1 MFDLSLA
8 AGAFLV
14 LVFLLILAGLLSDGG
29 TRSMALRGFRRR
41 GKTAWLTIVA
51 LSVGTAVIMSSLG
64 VGDALKGLI
73 VDRADMNLNGV
84 DVFVISA
91 DFVNANHVD
100 SLRTDPNVT
109 GLCDEIEPTLM
120 LPIVLHNNIS
130 GRTTSRAMLYGLD
143 PTISSKIG
151 QFHWNDG
158 SSDRTGMPLEDG
170 KIVLNSKAAKELD
183 AYRHQD
189 IYIGLDSPALRKET
203 MFTEPG
209 IDHVNM
215 TISQIVDNDGLGRLQ
230 FNVQD
235 VQPAVYMTL
244 KTLRDVLK
252 VGNKMNAI
260 LVALKD
266 GVDGDRAMERINASL
281 TASLTASDMHLRV
294 AAFPESGGVPAHV
307 RVTSDR
313 VFFDKGKIYNP
324 DILTFIPQWQD
335 HSYLSTYFVDALRL
349 RHQNGTE
356 DRISYSTIT
365 GFDPEL
371 DSKYGIFTQNGT
383 GAKIKGDLKPG
394 EIGITNWTAMELGA
408 HVGDIIT
415 VNWSIMDDHLD
426 LIKHSGNF
434 TVVWIVD
441 MVGKAND
448 AGLMPDFPGIGGIG
462 SCFKWDPPFPMD
474 LSSIQPKD
482 EAYWKQFKGIPKAY
496 IVLADAEAM
505 WGNDQGNL
513 TMVKVPNETTVQGMT
528 ARLDQIANS
537 ATVGMS
543 IVPIR
548 DQLVSSASA
557 MDIFLQM
564 FLAFGTITIAAAIL
578 FVASTFRMMMD
589 GRRSELGMLRSIGIS
604 RNKIM
609 KDLLAEGMVYATIAG
624 VIGLTIGWI
633 TTGALVVGLDTVWSS
648 VVGGQQV
655 IAQAFVPTHIMP
667 GSVALSLGVGYLLSL
682 ILLIILARS
691 ASRTSVM
698 EARGHE
704 GPTDIKGHRRHASVG
719 TIILIIGAD
728 IMFILFLVLGIPKDA
743 QIWRSLSDY
752 CLIVLL
758 WGVTIGIHEEKS
770 DPDLIRYFIPFPLG
784 AVLFSIVHAYFS
796 FQQPFVSVLALFVI
810 DGLFIT
816 ISLFGF
822 LVTLFA
828 LIPKA
833 SKGSP
838 NVVAFS
844 FMKKNMTRTAMTI
857 GVFALIIFSIVSLSV
872 IISVQNSALGNA
884 AKEQGGGFDIMAEA
898 TRPIG
903 PDLND
908 QAARQR
914 LGVELTQPAELF
926 MVRTV
931 GTSGAVCSN
940 MNPQYPPRLIGA
952 NDRFIQSSDFPVA
965 SSLSGKGTEETWAAL
980 DTKVDGR
987 IPIMVDENT
996 LIIYLG
1002 YAAYEGALGHV
1013 FTVSA
1018 ENGQV
1023 ELVVAGI
1030 LSPSVIAGNFVM
1042 YEDFLKQLYPTSSG
1056 YRVVFA
1062 KTAQPATVIGEL
1074 EKGLSSYG
1082 LDARNVKDIVKET
1095 TSAEQGYMNLFQA
1108 YLGAGLVLGVVAL
1121 AVTEARQVTE
1131 RRRDIAMLR
1140 AIGFSRGSIGKV
1152 FYIEAAIV
1160 GIMSLAIGLVA
1171 GLALAVTSGPAWGLA
1186 SVWGMAL
1193 PIPFLVVFSIVL
1205 MAVVLASAAYPA
1217 SRASRLAPAAILKEE

>member
-73 VDRADMNLNGV
+73 VDRADKNLNGV
-84 DVFVISA
+84 DEFVISA
-91 DFVNANHVD
+91 DFMDARHVD
-100 SLRTDPNVT
+100 ALRADPNVT
-109 GLCDEIEPTLM
+109 GLWEDIAPALV

-143 PTISSKIG
+143 STISAKLG
-151 QFHWNDG
+151 HFHWNDG
-158 SSDRTGMPLEDG
+158 SVDRTGMPLEDG
-170 KIVLNSKAAKELD
+170 KIVLNTKAAKELD
-183 AYRHQD
+183 AFRHQD

-215 TISQIVDNDGLGRLQ
+215 TIVQIVDDAGLGRLQ

-244 KTLRDVLK
+244 KTLREVLK

-266 GVDGDRAMERINASL
+266 GVDGSQAKDRIDASL
-281 TASLTASDMHLRV
+281 ATSLKASDMHLKV
-294 AAFPESGGVPAHV
+294 IAFPEGGGVPAHV

-324 DILTFIPQWQD
+324 DVVTLIPQWQD
-335 HSYLSTYFVDALRL
+335 HSYISTYFVDALRL

-356 DRISYSTIT
+356 ARLSYSTVT
-365 GFDPEL
+365 GFNPEL
-371 DSKYGIFTQNGT
+371 DSKYGLFTQNGT
-383 GAKIKGDLKPG
+383 RAQVKGELKAD
-394 EIGITNWTAMELGA
+394 EIGITNWTAKELGA
-408 HVGDIIT
+408 RVGDIIT
-415 VNWSIMDDHLD
+415 VNWSTMDDHLD
-426 LIKHSGNF
+426 LIPHSRNF
-434 TVVWIVD
+434 TVAWIVD

-448 AGLMPDFPGIGGIG
+448 TGLMPDFPGIGGIE

-474 LSSIQPKD
+474 LSSIQPND

-496 IVLADAEAM
+496 IGLGDAEAM

-513 TMVKVPNETTVQGMT
+513 TMVKVPGTSAEGETSW
-528 ARLDQIANS
+528 LDEIADPEI
-537 ATVGMS
+537 VGMS
-543 IVPIR
+543 LVPIR

-564 FLAFGTITIAAAIL
+564 FLAFGTITIAAAIV
-578 FVASTFRMMMD
+578 FVASTFKMMMD
-589 GRRSELGMLRSIGIS
+589 GRRSELGMLLSIGIS
-604 RNKIM
+604 RNRIM

-624 VIGLTIGWI
+624 LIGLTIGWI
-633 TTGALVVGLDTVWSS
+633 MTGALVLGLDTVWSS

-655 IAQAFVPTHIMP
+655 IAQAFTPTHIAP
-667 GSVALSLGVGYLLSL
+667 GSVALSLGVGFLLSL

-704 GPTDIKGHRRHASVG
+704 APIDVKRYRRHMGVG
-719 TIILIIGAD
+719 SILTIGAG
-728 IMFILFLVLGIPKDA
+728 IMFCIFLFLGFPKDA

-752 CLIVLL
+752 SLIVLF
-758 WGVTIGIHEEKS
+758 WGATIGINEEKS
-770 DPDLIRYFIPFPLG
+770 DPNLKRYLIVLPFG
-784 AVLFSIVHAYFS
+784 AVLFSIVHTYYS

-828 LIPKA
+828 LLPKA

-838 NVVAFS
+838 NVIAFS
-844 FMKKNMTRTAMTI
+844 FMKKNMIRTAMTI

-872 IISVQNSALGNA
+872 IISVQNSALDNA

-908 QAARQR
+908 QVARHKI
-914 LGVELTQPAELF
+914 GVDLTQPAELF

-940 MNPQYPPRLIGA
+940 MNPQYPPRLMGFDD
-952 NDRFIQSSDFPVA
+952 NLIQASDFKLA
-965 SSLSGKGTEETWAAL
+965 SSSLKGHDKDKWWAL
-980 DTKVDGR
+980 ESKLDGR
-987 IPIMVDENT
+987 IPIFVDENT

-1013 FTVSA
+1013 FTVNA
-1018 ENGQV
+1018 ENGPT

-1042 YEDFLKQLYPTSSG
+1042 HEGFLKELYPTGSG

-1074 EKGLSSYG
+1074 EKGLVKYG
-1082 LDARNVKDIVKET
+1082 LDARKVEDIVRET

-1140 AIGFSRGSIGKV
+1140 AVGLSRGSIGKV
-1152 FYIEAAIV
+1152 FYIEAAII
-1160 GIMSLAIGLVA
+1160 GIMSLAIGLIS
-1171 GLALAVTSGPAWGLA
+1171 GLVLAVTSGPAWGLT
-1186 SVWGMAL
+1186 SVWDMAL
-1193 PIPFLVVFSIVL
+1193 PIPFLLVFSVVL
-1205 MAVVLASAAYPA
+1205 MAVILASAALPA
-1217 SRASRLAPAAILKEE
+1217 ARASRLAPMSVLKEET

>member
-8 AGAFLV
+8 AGAFLI

-41 GKTAWLTIVA
+41 GRTAWLTIVA

-73 VDRADMNLNGV
+73 VDRADRNLNGV

-91 DFVNANHVD
+91 DFVNASHVD
-100 SLRTDPNVT
+100 SLRVDPIVT
-109 GLCDEIEPTLM
+109 GLCDDIEPALM

-130 GRTTSRAMLYGLD
+130 GRTTSRAMLYGFS

-158 SSDRTGMPLEDG
+158 SSDRTGVPLEDG
-170 KIVLNSKAAKELD
+170 KIVLNTKAAKELD

-209 IDHVNM
+209 VDHVNM
-215 TISQIVDNDGLGRLQ
+215 TISQIVDDDGLGRLQ

-252 VGNKMNAI
+252 VGNKMNVI

-266 GVDGDRAMERINASL
+266 GTDGDRAKDRIDASL
-281 TASLTASDMHLRV
+281 ASSLKASDMHLKV
-294 AAFPESGGVPAHV
+294 TAFPEGRGVPAHV

-313 VFFDKGKIYNP
+313 VFFEKSQIYNP
-324 DILTFIPQWQD
+324 DIFTWIPQDQD

-356 DRISYSTIT
+356 DRLSYSTVT
-365 GFDPEL
+365 GFNPWL
-371 DSKYGIFTQNGT
+371 DSKYGLFTQNGT
-383 GAKIKGDLKPG
+383 GAHIKGELKVD
-394 EIGITNWTAMELGA
+394 EIGLTNWTAKELGA

-426 LIKHSGNF
+426 LIPHSSNF
-434 TVVWIVD
+434 TVAWIID

-448 AGLMPDFPGIGGIG
+448 TGIMPDFPGIGGIE

-474 LSSIQPKD
+474 LSLIQPKD
-482 EAYWKQFKGIPKAY
+482 EAYWKQFRGIPKAY
-496 IVLADAEAM
+496 IWLGDAEAM

-513 TMVKVPNETTVQGMT
+513 TMVKMNRTVNGETSW
-528 ARLDQIANS
+528 LDEIADP
-537 ATVGMS
+537 AIVGMS
-543 IVPIR
+543 IIPIR

-578 FVASTFRMMMD
+578 FVASTFRMMID
-589 GRRSELGMLRSIGIS
+589 GRRSELGMLLSIGIS
-604 RNKIM
+604 RNRIM

-624 VIGLTIGWI
+624 LIGLTIGWI
-633 TTGALVVGLDTVWSS
+633 MTGALVLGLDTVWSS

-655 IAQAFVPTHIMP
+655 IAQAFIPMHIGP
-667 GSVALSLGVGYLLSL
+667 GSVALSLGVGFLLSL

-743 QIWRSLSDY
+743 QVWRSLSDY

-833 SKGSP
+833 SKGTP

-908 QAARQR
+908 QAARQKI
-914 LGVELTQPAELF
+914 GVELTQPVELF

-965 SSLSGKGTEETWAAL
+965 SSLSGKGTKETWAAL

-1013 FTVSA
+1013 FSVSA
-1018 ENGQV
+1018 ENGPV

-1042 YEDFLKQLYPTSSG
+1042 HEDWLKQLYPTGSG

-1074 EKGLSSYG
+1074 ENGLANYG
-1082 LDARNVKDIVKET
+1082 LDARNVKDIVRET

-1140 AIGFSRGSIGKV
+1140 AIGLSRSSIGRV

-1160 GIMSLAIGLVA
+1160 GIMSLAIGLIA
-1171 GLALAVTSGPAWGLA
+1171 GLALAATSGPAWGLT
-1186 SVWGMAL
+1186 SVWDMAL

-1205 MAVVLASAAYPA
+1205 MAVILASAALPA
-1217 SRASRLAPAAILKEE
+1217 ARASRLSPMSVLKEET